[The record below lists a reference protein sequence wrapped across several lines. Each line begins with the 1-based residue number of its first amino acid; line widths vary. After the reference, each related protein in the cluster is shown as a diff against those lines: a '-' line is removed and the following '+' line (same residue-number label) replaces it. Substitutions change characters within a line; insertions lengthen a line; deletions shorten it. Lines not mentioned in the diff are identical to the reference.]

1 MPLLYCHWY
10 KLSEPDAVTL
20 KLALSGAV
28 LYWLF
33 GLEVITG
40 TVQLAPTDMVI
51 EFDVAKAGLAQGKLE
66 LITQVTTCPLVS
78 DDVEYVGL
86 LVPTLPP
93 CIFHWYVGFVPPLL
107 GVAVNVTSCPG
118 VIVEDGEALI
128 VTPAIVAEFTVM

>member
-1 MPLLYCHWY
+1 LA
-10 KLSEPDAVTL
+10 EPDAVTL

-28 LYWLF
+28 LYWLS
-33 GLEVITG
+33 GLDVITG
-40 TVQLAPTDMVI
+40 AVQLTPTDMVI

-78 DDVEYVGL
+78 VDVEYVGL

-93 CIFHWYVGFVPPLL
+93 CTFHWYVGFVPPLL

-118 VIVEDGEALI
+118 VIVEDGDALI
-128 VTPAIVAEFTVM
+128 VTPAIFAKFDLM